1 MRLNLTK
8 SKSMSKVI
16 TSKSK
21 ISRKYGVN
29 LWGKANDAFNKKPYI
44 PGQHGGK
51 VMRISKTYR
60 KQLVEKNK
68 MRFFHLLTERQF
80 ANIVRASIASRNN
93 STEMVVQNLNTLLS
107 TVLFSSGFFATI
119 FFAKQ
124 LISHG
129 HVFVN
134 GRKVSSHTFKVTVGD
149 VITFAEKIK
158 ANPQVVSYLAA
169 NTPVPPSYL
178 KIEKGSMKIEITAL
192 PNSASVKYPCEVQ
205 PNVVIEYYSA

>member
-1 MRLNLTK
+1 
-8 SKSMSKVI
+8 MSRI
-16 TSKSK
+16 IQSKSK

-51 VMRISKTYR
+51 VMRIAKTYR

-68 MRFFHLLTERQF
+68 MRFFHVLTEKQF
-80 ANIVRASIASRNN
+80 SNIVRASIASREN
-93 STEMVVQNLNTLLS
+93 STEMVLKNLNTLLS
-107 TVLFSSGFFATI
+107 TVLFSSGLFATI

-134 GRKVSSHTFKVTVGD
+134 GKKVSSHTFKVKIGD
-149 VITFAEKIK
+149 VITFSDKIK
-158 ANPQVVSYLAA
+158 LNKQVQSYLDA
-169 NTPVPPSYL
+169 NTPVYPSYMNVDKKL
-178 KIEKGSMKIEITAL
+178 MKIDITAF
-192 PNSASVKYPCEVQ
+192 PESATVKYPCEMQ
-205 PNVVIEYYSA
+205 PNIVIEYYSA

>member
-1 MRLNLTK
+1 
-8 SKSMSKVI
+8 MSKI
-16 TSKSK
+16 IKSKSK

-29 LWGKANDAFNKKPYI
+29 LWGKANDAFNKKPYV

-51 VMRISKTYR
+51 VMRIAKTYR

-68 MRFFHLLTERQF
+68 MRFFHILTERQF
-80 ANIVRASIASRNN
+80 ANIVRASIKSRHN

-107 TVLFSSGFFATI
+107 TILFSSGLFSTI

-129 HVFVN
+129 HVRVN
-134 GRKVSSHTFKVTVGD
+134 GKKVTSHTYKAKVGD
-149 VITFAEKIK
+149 IITFTDKLK
-158 ANPQVVSYLAA
+158 ANPQVRSYIDA
-169 NTPVPPSYL
+169 NTPVFPSYL
-178 KIEKGSMKIEITAL
+178 KVTKETMTIELTAL
-192 PNSASVKYPCEVQ
+192 PDTASVKYPCEMQ